1 MKGEKPLRVTD
12 CSSIEH
18 ACLRVAYVKTSND
31 ITSSFLAGN
40 IRDFRIHQRDGDKNA
55 KKENTFNK
63 QNNNLA
69 HASHLFVQFF
79 AIFAQLCLAM
89 PNFAF
94 YGERKQTLT
103 KFIFLFLHLDMV
115 LKNSTPVG
123 FTFN

>member
-18 ACLRVAYVKTSND
+18 ACPCVAYVKTSND

-79 AIFAQLCLAM
+79 AIFAQLCPGNAKFCILW
-89 PNFAF
+89 
-94 YGERKQTLT
+94 RTLT
-103 KFIFLFLHLDMV
+103 NIDKIYFSLSALGYG
-115 LKNSTPVG
+115 P
-123 FTFN
+123 